1 MKNTSI
7 KTMLI
12 CIMTFVSF
20 FSRAQQSS
28 QQEEPFKHR
37 YIGVGVRA
45 PGIQVSDFDYKVY
58 PGSRIILDVNSNQY
72 FRIEGQWGMYSKTEE
87 SSESDNTDLHTKASY
102 IGLGLMGMYP
112 KGRARFI
119 GGFRYGI
126 SDYSYE
132 ELHLSS
138 TAEVV
143 KNSGKIK
150 VLSFL
155 IGGEYFL
162 AKFFSLGAEF
172 SVSSAKDEFSPAS
185 SSSSMQKSTITEGN
199 LIFRFYPF

>member
-1 MKNTSI
+1 MKSTSI
-7 KTMLI
+7 KTILLCMMVL
-12 CIMTFVSF
+12 VSL
-20 FSRAQQSS
+20 FSKAQQTV

-37 YIGVGVRA
+37 YIGLGVRA
-45 PGIQVSDFDYKVY
+45 PGIQVSDFDYTVY
-58 PGSRIILDVNSNQY
+58 PGSRIILDINSNQY
-72 FRIEGQWGMYSKTEE
+72 FRIEAQWGMYSKTNET
-87 SSESDNTDLHTKASY
+87 SDGDKNDLHTKASCY
-102 IGLGLMGMYP
+102 GLGVMGMYP

-119 GGFRYGI
+119 AGLRYGI

-132 ELHLSS
+132 EIDFS
-138 TAEVV
+138 TGGVI

-150 VLSFL
+150 ALSFL

-172 SVSSAKDEFSPAS
+172 SLSSTKDEFSPAS
-185 SSSSMQKSTITEGN
+185 SSSTNQESMMTEGN